1 MLFASSTMPHFDV
14 VWHLFFFQLL
24 DNFMEPSLFLFPT
37 IHLLTI
43 TEDGD
48 ISLQQFGLQDGSG
61 LFVWNGVTV
70 SVFKH
75 LLYTYITIYIL
86 RIWLYVD

>member
-1 MLFASSTMPHFDV
+1 
-14 VWHLFFFQLL
+14 
-24 DNFMEPSLFLFPT
+24 MEPSLYLFPT
-37 IHLLTI
+37 ILLLTI

-75 LLYTYITIYIL
+75 LLYTYYINGL
-86 RIWLYVD
+86 KSVTFIWKLYIV